1 MVSATSAILVP
12 LGSVPETRLIIFPK
26 QCAVVYKLKDKK
38 KHTMILPLVSSLAS
52 VSKGNG
58 DHLVVDDLAVLR
70 VRCVQV
76 SLTRPVETT
85 TLTRMRSSQT
95 LEQCQTRTHSTLLP
109 TTYLINS
116 VRFL

>member
-12 LGSVPETRLIIFPK
+12 LGSIPETRLIIFPK

-38 KHTMILPLVSSLAS
+38 NTMILPLVSALAS

-58 DHLVVDDLAVLR
+58 DHLVVDDLAVLH
-70 VRCVQV
+70 VRSVQV
-76 SLTRPVETT
+76 SLARPVETT